1 VTLYEKVISASK
13 PYFGPATE
21 SFIDRQCK
29 TRLKIEPAS
38 IMAGQLAELAKHI
51 ATYGA
56 IIMDESKAKEL
67 SAKISA
73 LR

>member
-1 VTLYEKVISASK
+1 MTLYDKVISASK
-13 PYFGPATE
+13 SYLGPATE
-21 SFIDRQCK
+21 SFIERQCR

-56 IIMDESKAKEL
+56 IIMDDARAKEL
-67 SAKISA
+67 SVKIAA